1 MMLAATY
8 VENNFGWE
16 GGVTWGMVGGG
27 GCSFLY
33 SSCEGGIE
41 DSNVSSC

>member
-27 GCSFLY
+27 SFLY
-33 SSCEGGIE
+33 SNCEGGIE